1 MKKLTVISILAMV
14 ALLLVVNGPA
24 QALTIPT
31 TSIQGVTANDKVT
44 IVTYNFPANLNFEV
58 RMGLFGT
65 KGVDG
70 ILIGTINSGAGG
82 SLKLTFPIPP
92 ALYTESLIA
101 IRLQSATGG
110 YYAYDWFYNKDY
122 GSHTG
127 GVELEDVA
135 LGAAITASS
144 VVSGDSVTVK
154 GTNLPVDEDF
164 AVLMGVYGTQGV
176 SGIEVGTV
184 NSGSTG
190 EVTETFD
197 IPASLADDYQ
207 IAIRFQS
214 KDSSLVLYTW
224 FQNIVGASGGM
235 GGVTTTTYYT
245 GIPTISILEVNE
257 GEDVTIKT
265 NNYPANKDFTVLMGK
280 IGTRGVGGIVVTTF
294 NSGEGGSFE
303 KTFDIPA
310 ALQGDYQIAIR
321 LQTADN
327 YFYSY
332 DWFYNNSAAAPTP
345 SPTPATGTTPT
356 TTLPGY
362 TGIPTISITAV
373 VKDSKVTILTN
384 NFPAGF
390 TWTVRMGKMWTQ
402 GVNGIVV
409 TTITSAEGG
418 AFSKTFDI
426 PAELAGESMISIRL
440 ESTIGGFYAYDWFY
454 NVTKP

>member
-14 ALLLVVNGPA
+14 ALMLVVNGQA
-24 QALTIPT
+24 SALTIPT

-44 IVTYNFPANLNFEV
+44 IVTYNFPANLDFEV

-70 ILIGTINSGAGG
+70 ILIGTINSGTGG

-92 ALYTESLIA
+92 SLYTESMIA
-101 IRLQSATGG
+101 IRLQSAYGG
-110 YYAYDWFYNKDY
+110 YYAYDWFYNTDY

-135 LGAAITASS
+135 LGAAISATS
-144 VVSGDSVTVK
+144 VVSGETVTIK
-154 GTNLPVDEDF
+154 GTNLPVNEDF
-164 AVLMGVYGTQGV
+164 KVLMGVYGTQGV
-176 SGIEVGTV
+176 GGTEVGTV
-184 NSGSTG
+184 SSGASG
-190 EVTETFD
+190 EVTKTFD
-197 IPASLADDYQ
+197 IPASLTNDYK

-214 KDSSLVLYTW
+214 EDSSLVLYTW

-235 GGVTTTTYYT
+235 GGITTTYYT
-245 GIPTISILEVNE
+245 GIPTISILEVNKDQ
-257 GEDVTIKT
+257 DVTIKT

-280 IGTRGVGGIVVTTF
+280 IGTRGVGGIVVTTI

-310 ALQGDYQIAIR
+310 ALHGDYQIAIR

-332 DWFYNNSAAAPTP
+332 DWFYNSPDAAP
-345 SPTPATGTTPT
+345 SPPTATGTPAPT

-390 TWTVRMGKMWTQ
+390 TWTVRMGKMYTQ
-402 GVNGIVV
+402 GVNGVEV
-409 TTITSAEGG
+409 ATITSAEGG
-418 AFSKTFDI
+418 AFSKTFNI

-440 ESTIGGFYAYDWFY
+440 ESTVGGFYAYDWFY